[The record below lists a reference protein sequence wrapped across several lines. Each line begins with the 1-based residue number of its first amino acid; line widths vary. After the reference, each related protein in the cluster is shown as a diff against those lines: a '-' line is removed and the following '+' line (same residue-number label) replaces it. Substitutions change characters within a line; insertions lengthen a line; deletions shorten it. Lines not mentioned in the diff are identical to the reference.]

1 MHFWNCPKKKID
13 WYMVQTKNTGIALY
27 CLSLQSS
34 DINLLSCIKVMLVI
48 YPLSTYCHV
57 AHYRTYTPLP
67 QFN

>member
-1 MHFWNCPKKKID
+1 
-13 WYMVQTKNTGIALY
+13 MVQTKNTGIALY
-27 CLSLQSS
+27 CLGLQSS